1 MSIKLYYTSPNIFEW
16 KTKITNK
23 YEEKNRL
30 IVTLEQTNFYPEGG
44 GQPFDYGTIDGI
56 NIIEVFEKN
65 NEVFHVLNG
74 MPQQT
79 EVTCKVEKN
88 RRIEHSQHHTGQHL
102 LSAVCLELFNI
113 PTVSFHLGSDVVT
126 IDLDIPD
133 LSEEKL
139 FLIENRVNEY
149 IYENRNIHSYFVT
162 KQQMSKIPLTKVPD
176 ISGDIRIVE
185 IEGIDYSAC
194 CGTHV
199 SQTGEI
205 GLLKILKAEKHRGK
219 TRVYFKCGLRAK
231 KDYHEKHQ
239 ILTEITKKF
248 SSPIDL
254 VLQKIIKLESE
265 QKSTEKKLENALS
278 ENAKLKASEILL
290 SSKKG
295 VIIERFEEKSI
306 KEIQLIALEISK
318 KTSTLIILVS
328 LQDNKLVMIHNG
340 LTDFHCGK
348 WLNDHLK
355 KFHGKGGGDANK
367 AQAIF
372 NQADDLNEFINY
384 TEEYINRLT
393 IV

>member
-1 MSIKLYYTSPNIFEW
+1 MSIKLHYTSPNIFEW

-44 GQPFDYGTIDGI
+44 GQPFDFGTIDGI

-113 PTVSFHLGSDVVT
+113 PTVSFHLGSDLVT

-149 IYENRNIHSYFVT
+149 IYENRNIHTYFVT
-162 KQQMSKIPLTKVPD
+162 KQQLSKIPLTKVPD

-205 GLLKILKAEKHRGK
+205 GLLKILK
-219 TRVYFKCGLRAK
+219 V
-231 KDYHEKHQ
+231 EKHQ

-278 ENAKLKASEILL
+278 ENAKLIASEILL

-295 VIIERFEEKSI
+295 VIIESFEEKSI